1 MRVLLEALPPDALD
15 DLRAAAEE
23 RLQTMM
29 RDGSIPLRLDRT
41 SRGTRQQSLR
51 I

>member
-1 MRVLLEALPPDALD
+1 MRVLLEAFPRDALD

-29 RDGSIPLRLDRT
+29 RDGSIPLRQHVRYTL
-41 SRGTRQQSLR
+41 G
-51 I
+51 IKP

>member
-1 MRVLLEALPPDALD
+1 MRVLLEALPSDSLD

-29 RDGSIPLRLDRT
+29 RDESIPLRLYRT